1 MRVVSFVLW
10 AIAVAATLA
19 PIFRRTLGAPARR
32 AAARDELVKD
42 PVCQTYVVQSRAVR
56 RMTDG
61 EPHYF
66 CSIACAERFAARS

>member
-1 MRVVSFVLW
+1 MRVVSLVLW
-10 AIAVAATLA
+10 AIALAATLA
-19 PIFRRTLGAPARR
+19 PIFRGRLRAPARR

-61 EPHYF
+61 EPRYF
-66 CSIACAERFAARS
+66 CSVACADRFAARS